1 MAFNPQQINP
11 NDLNPNIG
19 LGISIPFSNPGI
31 FSSTYN
37 TNEDVKNNLINYF
50 LTNPGELP
58 LNPTFGAGLRNY
70 LFEQANDNTFSNIE
84 SFVNQKIKLY
94 FPMIKV
100 KKLDVLTSPST
111 PNSIIINLQY
121 YVVNSNVNGT
131 VTFNFSIWPL
141 LIEI

>member
-31 FSSTYN
+31 FASTYN
-37 TNEDVKNNLINYF
+37 TNESVKNNLINFF

-131 VTFNFSIWPL
+131 VTFNFSI
-141 LIEI
+141 

>member
-37 TNEDVKNNLINYF
+37 TNEAVKNNLINYF

-70 LFEQANDNTFSNIE
+70 LFEQSNDNTFSNIE

-94 FPMIKV
+94 FPMIKI
-100 KKLDVLTSPST
+100 KKLDVLSSPSN

-131 VTFNFSIWPL
+131 VTFNFSI
-141 LIEI
+141 

>member
-31 FSSTYN
+31 FASTYN
-37 TNEDVKNNLINYF
+37 TNESVKNNLINYF

-70 LFEQANDNTFSNIE
+70 LFEQSNDNTFSNIE

-100 KKLDVLTSPST
+100 KKLDVLTSPSN

-131 VTFNFSIWPL
+131 VTFNFSI
-141 LIEI
+141 

>member
-31 FSSTYN
+31 FASTYN
-37 TNEDVKNNLINYF
+37 TNEAVKNNLINFF

-121 YVVNSNVNGT
+121 YVVNSNINGT
-131 VTFNFSIWPL
+131 VTFNFSI
-141 LIEI
+141 